1 MYINQID
8 DLFDNLLNKLFEYLN
23 KNKLFQKYSSDTNF
37 VKFQNDIFEKLKDFI
52 NKNVSKK
59 EILDLVKN
67 ESYYEYILG
76 TIKRYCAFYIYLGIA
91 YYYHGSRD
99 LFITNIIE
107 SSKNVKDST
116 FQIPNFYNSENN
128 SKLINSFNDIK
139 NILSIFTLGK
149 TMDKI
154 KIILLN
160 NPIRYDSTI
169 KLFNDLGEDYI
180 IDNFLIKD
188 NIHNMLKTLIFK
200 QIYIKEEKNEIL
212 TFLNQEEKEQ
222 GEYKYIEIIVS
233 NEKKLVDF
241 NQIQKILNIEQLK
254 AGLADEIYNYLVE
267 MRETKEFIVRE
278 NQDFINFL
286 FSKQILIPISEEF
299 IRYHDDNE
307 KYDPESLVGENLKDR
322 DATKIKYIINK
333 MNNVRNYYSPL
344 LQKNPKLKIETE
356 KFFHKSQDPRQAV
369 LINENEELK
378 IVQKLKMSE
387 NATDTD
393 LLIDLENIRR
403 YAFTNYKNLSKDG
416 FKLRTSKTIQAVRSI
431 SLKKKKGPLELRIGH
446 DNLELSVIG
455 IAWNPSQMPLDCFM
469 SDDLI
474 DVNKLSKSENG
485 YKSFTKIINKT
496 FDTENKKLYYW
507 LFNNNTDIPDLKGY
521 ADLNKDDS
529 SKNIKIMIS
538 EIYNQYINLIK
549 KKYESYV
556 KNLNEISIW
565 NMDNILKG
573 YASKYF
579 DFNLNPEIRNQLI
592 ESTLEQRLKEIK
604 VEDDDVDSMMPGK
617 RNKII
622 ELPKLTITEKK
633 KNLININSDSE
644 EEIILDQNL
653 NEPICLHYIKWKNIS
668 KLAKSKTDD
677 FSQAVVDFA
686 KQYVKINKSGD
697 YICKSCNEILSL
709 KKYIYEGTYVEEL
722 DTFMTTNIAVNQRLE
737 EIPKYSKYMKT
748 IRNLEKNIEKI
759 AYSAEIMSYLGT
771 SPTIRLR
778 RKLIIKD
785 VLDMILLHTEY
796 LRKQPKDRIEQ
807 ASKKYN
813 INKDFTNLFFF
824 ELKDEIFLTSS
835 TDTDYYKLIKY
846 NNIIAY
852 LLFIMILDLNPGQL
866 LGLKDDKRCNFFFYE
881 KFGEQIFADLFLRIN
896 QKEKIPMTKIPLLCY
911 AIFYFSCI
919 FTNNRI
925 WLWNDN
931 KEEKNKLFTNITVQ
945 KTIINTLIDLINT
958 VVEAN
963 FEKEKNY
970 LYEFIN
976 TRFNQ
981 KLTYTF
987 NDTNLMKIIREKSS
1001 KNINYDQTTKKLSF
1015 RSKKIESVVIAKDI
1029 EEFLDEKSKIKER
1042 CDTKIKEIDLIE
1054 TSTNN
1059 KLDLL
1064 SNCSSGKFHKW
1075 EYQKGDM
1082 ICKLCQQSYNELV
1095 KLLQT
1100 STATQQDDNKNYIK
1114 KLTMINLNKLAKKY
1128 CISGELHDLNEQG
1141 VCIKCKKNS
1150 NEYTFSDKDLIT
1162 MNKNIEEKTYE
1173 TNIEA
1178 FKLMKKYLEEKE
1190 DQKAKVKTIINKFNS
1205 RYEENTSN
1213 KLKEYVLD
1221 FVDRLIKV
1229 LGPKIKVNDET
1240 IYLKETLFTL
1250 DHDYLGN
1257 QLKEKVFLL
1266 SSDQKI
1272 EIYRTHPHYKR
1283 DVLYYKDKSNNI
1295 FVYYD
1300 FITLQYLGYSE
1311 NNKEYKKS
1319 KVSASLT
1326 ITLSIKDC
1334 ILLLGLENQFMNIYH
1349 LDADYIKYPLEKLK
1363 DESENITNNYL
1374 RNRINNLKQI
1384 VSRCQSIINNIKNNG
1399 RNNSIYSSEEKVLVD
1414 EFTKKIKNFNM
1425 RSTEGH
1431 DGVFKHWRII
1441 SNNIG
1446 LNKVPENISLNISKH
1461 YFDTITL
1468 NNLNNTDCK
1477 TIFYLIYNFN
1487 RLLDYNTQLALQ
1499 SELSHLIIRLI
1510 KYSFNQYFRPYS
1522 NTQVRKFD
1530 FILINETPYIDDS
1543 LKVVGF
1549 YQELLNS
1556 KEIDDQNQK
1565 QKDDN
1570 TDAKEAFESMDV
1582 DDYEVDDDVDG
1593 TMEAYDGPEE

>member
-23 KNKLFQKYSSDTNF
+23 KNKLLQKYSSDTNF
-37 VKFQNDIFEKLKDFI
+37 VKFQNDVFEKLKDFI
-52 NKNVSKK
+52 SKNVSKK

-99 LFITNIIE
+99 LYITNIIE
-107 SSKNVKDST
+107 SSRNVKDST

-139 NILSIFTLGK
+139 NILSIFALGK

-154 KIILLN
+154 KIILSN
-160 NPIRYDSTI
+160 NPLRYDSTI

-188 NIHNMLKTLIFK
+188 NLHNIIKTLIFK
-200 QIYIKEEKNEIL
+200 QIYIKEEKNDIL
-212 TFLNQEEKEQ
+212 NFLNQEEKEH

-241 NQIQKILNIEQLK
+241 NQIQKFLSVDQLK

-267 MRETKEFIVRE
+267 MRETKEFIIRE

-299 IRYHDDNE
+299 VRYHDDNE

-344 LQKNPKLKIETE
+344 LQKNPKLKLETE

-387 NATDTD
+387 NAADTD

-416 FKLRTSKTIQAVRSI
+416 FKLRTAKTIQSIRSI
-431 SLKKKKGPLELRIGH
+431 NLKKKKGPLELRIGH
-446 DNLELSVIG
+446 DNLELAVVG
-455 IAWNPSQMPLDCFM
+455 IAWNPSQMPLECFI

-474 DVNKLSKSENG
+474 DVNKLFKSENG

-496 FDTENKKLYYW
+496 FDTKNNQLYYW
-507 LFNNNTDIPDLKGY
+507 LFNNDKDIPDVKGY

-538 EIYNQYINLIK
+538 EIYNQYIDLIK
-549 KKYESYV
+549 KKYESYI
-556 KNLNEISIW
+556 KNLTEISIW

-573 YASKYF
+573 YANKYF

-592 ESTLEQRLKEIK
+592 ESTLEKRLKEIK

-622 ELPKLTITEKK
+622 ELPKLIITEKK

-644 EEIILDQNL
+644 EDIVLDQNI

-737 EIPKYSKYMKT
+737 EIPKYSKFMRT

-759 AYSAEIMSYLGT
+759 AYSSDLMSYLGT

-807 ASKKYN
+807 ANKKYN

-852 LLFIMILDLNPGQL
+852 LLFMMILDLNPGQL
-866 LGLKDDKRCNFFFYE
+866 LGLKDDKRCNYFFYE
-881 KFGEQIFADLFLRIN
+881 KFGDQIFSDLFLRLN
-896 QKEKIPMTKIPLLCY
+896 QKEKIPITKIPLLCY

-925 WLWNDN
+925 WLWNEN
-931 KEEKNKLFTNITVQ
+931 KEEKNKLFTNINVQ
-945 KTIINTLIDLINT
+945 KTIINTLVDLINT
-958 VVEAN
+958 MVEAN
-963 FEKEKNY
+963 FEKDKNY
-970 LYEFIN
+970 LYDFIN

-987 NDTNLMKIIREKSS
+987 NDTNLMKLIKDRSS
-1001 KNINYDQTTKKLSF
+1001 KNVNYDQNTKKITF
-1015 RSKKIESVVIAKDI
+1015 RTNKIESISIAKDI
-1029 EEFLDEKSKIKER
+1029 EEYLDEKSKIKLR
-1042 CDTKIKEIDLIE
+1042 CDTKIKEIELIE
-1054 TSTNN
+1054 TTINN
-1059 KLDLL
+1059 NLDLL
-1064 SNCSSGKFHKW
+1064 TNCSSGKFHKW

-1082 ICKLCQQSYNELV
+1082 ICKLCQQSYNELI

-1100 STATQQDDNKNYIK
+1100 STATQQDDNKNYIR

-1128 CISGELHDLNEQG
+1128 CITGEVHDLNEKG
-1141 VCIKCKKNS
+1141 VCIKCKKNP
-1150 NEYTFSDKDLIT
+1150 NEYNFSDKELLT
-1162 MNKNIEEKTYE
+1162 MNTNIEEKTYE
-1173 TNIEA
+1173 SNIEA
-1178 FKLMKKYLEEKE
+1178 FKLMKKYLEQKE
-1190 DQKAKVKTIINKFNS
+1190 EMVNKTKTIINKFNS
-1205 RYEENTSN
+1205 RYEENTNN

-1240 IYLKETLFTL
+1240 IYLKETVFTI

-1257 QLKEKVFLL
+1257 LMKEKIIIL

-1272 EIYRTHPHYKR
+1272 EIYRNHPHYKR
-1283 DVLYYKDKSNNI
+1283 DVLYYKDKANNV

-1319 KVSASLT
+1319 KVSASLVV
-1326 ITLSIKDC
+1326 TLSIKDC
-1334 ILLLGLENQFMNIYH
+1334 ILLLGLQNQFMNIYH
-1349 LDADYIKYPLEKLK
+1349 INAEYQKLPLDKLK

-1374 RNRINNLKQI
+1374 RTRVNNLKQI
-1384 VSRCQSIINNIKNNG
+1384 VSRIQSIINNIKNNG

-1414 EFTKKIKNFNM
+1414 EFTKKIKNFNT
-1425 RSTEGH
+1425 RTPDGH
-1431 DGVFKHWRII
+1431 DAVFKHWRII

-1446 LNKVPENISLNISKH
+1446 INKIPENISLNISKN
-1461 YFDTITL
+1461 YFDTVTL
-1468 NNLNNTDCK
+1468 NNLNNSDCK

-1522 NTQVRKFD
+1522 DTQVRKFD

-1565 QKDDN
+1565 QRDDN

-1593 TMEAYDGPEE
+1593 TMEAYDGPEQ